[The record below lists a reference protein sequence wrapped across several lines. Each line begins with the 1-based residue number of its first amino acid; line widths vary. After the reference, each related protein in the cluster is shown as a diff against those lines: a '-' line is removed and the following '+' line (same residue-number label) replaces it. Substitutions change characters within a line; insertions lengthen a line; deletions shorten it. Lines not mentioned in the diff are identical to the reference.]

1 MTKIIQTD
9 LSQPSHQQALIT
21 ALNNYALDPMGGAAP
36 LSDYVQ
42 QNLVNK
48 LKQRSD
54 YFGWLAFDGDKV
66 IGLLNA
72 FEGFSTFYAK
82 PLLNIHDIAV
92 DKAYR
97 GQGLSKQLLKAAE
110 NHCRDNNY
118 CKLTLEVLREN
129 GIAKN
134 LYESFGFQPYQ
145 LTVEGGAAEFWQKML

>member
-1 MTKIIQTD
+1 MISVIPTD
-9 LSQPSHQQALIT
+9 ITNADHQQALLA

-54 YFGWLAFDGDKV
+54 YYGWLAFDGDKV

-82 PLLNIHDIAV
+82 PLLNIHDIAI
-92 DKAYR
+92 DKDYR
-97 GQGLSKQLLKAAE
+97 GQGLSKQLLNAAE
-110 NHCRDNNY
+110 QHCRTHDY

-129 GIAKN
+129 SIAKD
-134 LYESFGFQPYQ
+134 LYEGFGFAPYQ
-145 LTVEGGAAEFWQKML
+145 LSIEGGPAEFWQKML

>member
-1 MTKIIQTD
+1 MISIIQTD

-48 LKQRSD
+48 LKLRSD

-66 IGLLNA
+66 IGLLNS

-110 NHCRDNNY
+110 DHCRDNNY